1 MGYKNGTAHISLDVA
16 RIMYKTD
23 NEELKK
29 VALEAYD
36 EDEIIGNFRHILSF
50 ADACDALD
58 IHYSNALKILE
69 EMEIAS
75 MASSAMFKLNII
87 RKALNMKYE
96 LSLTK
101 KTYTNE
107 GDMINIYYPYVAI
120 VSKDYK
126 RLNSLIKEDNV
137 EVIGKIK
144 ADGEGFSVIGGYSNA
159 SDYDNLCNFSYDIK
173 IGYNDANTAFLGC
186 ATEEIANYFSSRF
199 GMLIV
204 QAQYADMVKDFEI
217 LESKYDII

>member
-1 MGYKNGTAHISLDVA
+1 MEYKNGTAHIPLDVA
-16 RIMYKTD
+16 KIMYKTD

-29 VALEAYD
+29 LALEAYNEKELID
-36 EDEIIGNFRHILSF
+36 NFRQILSF

-87 RKALNMKYE
+87 RKALNIKYE

-107 GDMINIYYPYVAI
+107 GDTINIYYPYVVI

-159 SDYDNLCNFSYDIK
+159 SDYDKLCNFSYDIK

>member
-1 MGYKNGTAHISLDVA
+1 MKNGTAHISLDIA
-16 RIMYKTD
+16 RIMYETN

-36 EDEIIGNFRHILSF
+36 EDELIGNFRHILSF

-69 EMEIAS
+69 EMKIAS

-101 KTYTNE
+101 KPYTN
-107 GDMINIYYPYVAI
+107 DDKMTRIYYPYVVI
-120 VSKDYK
+120 VPKKCEDYD
-126 RLNSLIKEDNV
+126 KEYNV
-137 EVIGKIK
+137 EVIGNINS
-144 ADGEGFSVIGGYSNA
+144 DGKVFSVLGGYSSVSPYN
-159 SDYDNLCNFSYDIK
+159 NLCHFDSVRELGDT
-173 IGYNDANTAFLGC
+173 DANVGFLGC
-186 ATEEIANYFSSRF
+186 ASEEIASYFGRHF

>member
-1 MGYKNGTAHISLDVA
+1 MEYKNGTAHIPLDVA
-16 RIMYKTD
+16 KIMYKTD

-29 VALEAYD
+29 LALEAYNEKELID
-36 EDEIIGNFRHILSF
+36 NFRQILSF

-87 RKALNMKYE
+87 RKALNMRNK
-96 LSLTK
+96 LTLTK
-101 KTYTNE
+101 KSYMHSGE
-107 GDMINIYYPYVAI
+107 IMHMYYPYIAI
-120 VSKDYK
+120 VPKDCK
-126 RLNSLIKEDNV
+126 NFDNIIKEDEV

-144 ADGEGFSVIGGYSNA
+144 ADGEVFRVIGGYVKSTLHN
-159 SDYDNLCNFSYDIK
+159 NLCLFYDK
-173 IGYNDANTAFLGC
+173 VGYTDANIGFLGC
-186 ATEEIANYFSSRF
+186 ASEDMASYFGRRF

>member
-1 MGYKNGTAHISLDVA
+1 MEYKNGTAHIPLDVA
-16 RIMYKTD
+16 KIMYKTD

-29 VALEAYD
+29 LALEAYNEKELID
-36 EDEIIGNFRHILSF
+36 NFRQILSF

-75 MASSAMFKLNII
+75 MVSSAMFKLNII
-87 RKALNMKYE
+87 RKSLNMRNK
-96 LSLTK
+96 LTLTK
-101 KTYTNE
+101 KSYMHSGE
-107 GDMINIYYPYVAI
+107 MMHMYYPYIAI
-120 VSKDYK
+120 VPKDCK
-126 RLNSLIKEDNV
+126 NFDNMIKEDEV

-159 SDYDNLCNFSYDIK
+159 SDYDKLCNFSYDIK

-217 LESKYDII
+217 SESKYDIT